1 MRENKVVYGLIGYG
15 GMGRWH
21 TEILSNVPEAVIG
34 GIYDIKEEK
43 REEAKEKGFFVYE
56 TEEAMLADPDIDVVL
71 IATPNDCHKP
81 IAIRAMHAGKNVI
94 SEKPVTLSS
103 ADLLE
108 MENAAKETGKLLTVH
123 QNRRWDD
130 DFLIIK
136 KLVEEQKL
144 GHVFRIE
151 SRVHGSRGIP
161 GDWKIASISFI
172 TRITWNSL
180 ISGSAPSRITATTFL
195 WKSAISPDT
204 FGKSSFTMVSSRLG
218 AMVFVRPAAVLT
230 GTTVSSVLPVL
241 RMISPFNC
249 QSRITAVPSS
259 PSTYHLGREI

>member
-34 GIYDIKEEK
+34 GIYDIKKEK

-136 KLVEEQKL
+136 KL
-144 GHVFRIE
+144 
-151 SRVHGSRGIP
+151 
-161 GDWKIASISFI
+161 
-172 TRITWNSL
+172 
-180 ISGSAPSRITATTFL
+180 
-195 WKSAISPDT
+195 
-204 FGKSSFTMVSSRLG
+204 
-218 AMVFVRPAAVLT
+218 
-230 GTTVSSVLPVL
+230 
-241 RMISPFNC
+241 
-249 QSRITAVPSS
+249 
-259 PSTYHLGREI
+259 